1 MADARGEADRCFK
14 EGVTLMN
21 AKRRNE
27 AIESFQLAVQSDP
40 SMTKCWALIA
50 KLKQEQRQVPPPP
63 PRVHSADYSSHGRMH
78 IQKLGDSQGYD
89 PRLKGAPNNRSNL
102 RKLHLKKQEEI
113 LNKITDLHIAEIQ
126 RAAETCP
133 GYAKPPAVPVSETEK
148 RRKRI
153 ETISADLNDAFCLFD
168 TDHSGKIQ
176 QKFVG
181 TVVRSAG
188 LVPTEQELQR
198 AMVAFRAGG
207 PISAEEPVDFS
218 TVVDIAFQFTNKEE
232 PPEALIAAFKQV
244 FDREGNGYVD
254 PKEIIEAAQNVEQK
268 KFTDEEV
275 YQLMDFC
282 GVKDVNTMPKRR
294 HFDIGDSVLQTMW
307 KEGANMRAGEM

>member
-1 MADARGEADRCFK
+1 
-14 EGVTLMN
+14 
-21 AKRRNE
+21 
-27 AIESFQLAVQSDP
+27 
-40 SMTKCWALIA
+40 
-50 KLKQEQRQVPPPP
+50 
-63 PRVHSADYSSHGRMH
+63 
-78 IQKLGDSQGYD
+78 
-89 PRLKGAPNNRSNL
+89 
-102 RKLHLKKQEEI
+102 
-113 LNKITDLHIAEIQ
+113 
-126 RAAETCP
+126 
-133 GYAKPPAVPVSETEK
+133 
-148 RRKRI
+148 
-153 ETISADLNDAFCLFD
+153 
-168 TDHSGKIQ
+168 
-176 QKFVG
+176 
-181 TVVRSAG
+181 
-188 LVPTEQELQR
+188 VPTEQELQR